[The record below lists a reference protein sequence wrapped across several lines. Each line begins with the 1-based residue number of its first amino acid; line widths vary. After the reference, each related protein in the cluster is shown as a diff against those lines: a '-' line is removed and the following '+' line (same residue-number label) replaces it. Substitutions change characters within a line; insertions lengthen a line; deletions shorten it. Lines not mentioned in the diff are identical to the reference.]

1 MEILIYLSLG
11 VCLLGVLLA
20 LDGTSNKK
28 LDRKIKGK
36 IKGKNVTMP
45 DPSKLM
51 FWGKK
56 KRR

>member
-36 IKGKNVTMP
+36 NVTMP

>member
-11 VCLLGVLLA
+11 ICLLGILLA
-20 LDGTSNKK
+20 LDGTGNKK
-28 LDRKIKGK
+28 LERKIKSK
-36 IKGKNVTMP
+36 SVTMP

>member
-1 MEILIYLSLG
+1 MEFIFYLGLG
-11 VCLLGVLLA
+11 VCLLGLLLA

-28 LDRKIKGK
+28 LERK

>member
-1 MEILIYLSLG
+1 MAIVVYLSLG
-11 VCLLGVLLA
+11 VCLLGILLA
-20 LDGTSNKK
+20 LDGTTNKK
-28 LDRKIKGK
+28 LERKIKGK
-36 IKGKNVTMP
+36 SVTMP